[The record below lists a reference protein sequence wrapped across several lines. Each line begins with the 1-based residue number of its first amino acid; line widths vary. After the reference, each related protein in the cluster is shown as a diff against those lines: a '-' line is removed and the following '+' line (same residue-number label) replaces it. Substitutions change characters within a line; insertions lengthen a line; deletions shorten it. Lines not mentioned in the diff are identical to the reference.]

1 MNLELIK
8 QIVNSELMDDTI
20 KIRRIIDI
28 VINYK
33 KSITIENKTQDETK
47 LKD

>member
-8 QIVNSELMDDTI
+8 QIVNSELMDDTL
-20 KIRRIIDI
+20 KIRRILDI
-28 VINYK
+28 VMKYK
-33 KSITIENKTQDETK
+33 KSITIENKTQDETT

>member
-8 QIVNSELMDDTI
+8 QIVNSEIMDDAL
-20 KIRRIIDI
+20 KIRRILDI
-28 VINYK
+28 LMNYK